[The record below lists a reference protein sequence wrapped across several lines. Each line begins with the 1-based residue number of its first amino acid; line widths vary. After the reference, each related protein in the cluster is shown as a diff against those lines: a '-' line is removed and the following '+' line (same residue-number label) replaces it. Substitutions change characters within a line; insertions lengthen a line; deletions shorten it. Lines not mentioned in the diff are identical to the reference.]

1 MDKESW
7 WRSMG
12 VYKAWESRHGSFID
26 PPALSFF
33 VFQLRRWGLA
43 GWVTL
48 LHERRSMPDKAVC
61 EPLYWRHQSG
71 IRVGKDGIGGK
82 EQESAS
88 RDKTEGLIR

>member
-48 LHERRSMPDKAVC
+48 LRSYTNEDPCRTRLCVNHFIGD
-61 EPLYWRHQSG
+61 
-71 IRVGKDGIGGK
+71 IRVGLGWERIG
-82 EQESAS
+82 
-88 RDKTEGLIR
+88 